1 MTDPKKIKTI
11 FENNDGIMKTAQLSA
26 AKIYYNDIQNLVK
39 EGYIEKVRQGYY
51 LWTFEKDFSE
61 ARIISKLF
69 PDGILCMDTA
79 LFYYQYSDRTPLQW
93 DIAVSKDSPKSRF
106 NIDYPFVKP
115 YYVEPNILELGL
127 TEGEIDGYPVRIYD
141 KERIICD
148 CIRYVNKM
156 DRETFNKAIQGYLSD
171 PKMKISLLVEY
182 SKKLKVAKRVRDLI
196 GVWL

>member
-1 MTDPKKIKTI
+1 MNDIKKYKTI
-11 FENNDGIMKTAQLSA
+11 FENNDGFMKTAELSSEN
-26 AKIYYNDIQNLVK
+26 IYYNDIQKLIK

-51 LWTFEKDFSE
+51 MWTFEKDFSE

-79 LFYYQYSDRTPLQW
+79 LFYYRYSDRTPLQW
-93 DIAVSKDSPKSRF
+93 DIAVSKDSSKSRF

-115 YYVEPNILELGL
+115 YYVEPTIFELGL
-127 TEGEIDGYPVRIYD
+127 TEGEIDGYPVRIYN
-141 KERIICD
+141 KERTICD

-156 DRETFNKAIQGYLSD
+156 DRETFNKAIQGYLKD
-171 PKMKISLLVEY
+171 PKMKISLLIEY